1 MAYGFIPT
9 QRYTCQP
16 KGIVSKKYDQK
27 EGAYEVPYTL
37 YSLPR

>member
-9 QRYTCQP
+9 QGYARQP
-16 KGIVSKKYDQK
+16 KDIVSKKYDQK
-27 EGAYEVPYTL
+27 EGTCEVPYTL